1 MTHEAMRHIPLEE
14 AYLCPNCNCIGNC
27 STRCPAC
34 ANEHLIGLAGILD
47 RKEVTDDREAAVRDL

>member
-1 MTHEAMRHIPLEE
+1 MTHDTMRHIPLAE

-34 ANEHLIGLAGILD
+34 ANEHLIGLAVVLN
-47 RKEVTDDREAAVRDL
+47 REPKEVLDGL